1 MVKII
6 AEKKTSQPVKIYFDP
21 VGNIM
26 NIWWGNPSDA
36 YETEEVESR
45 DRNDV
50 IVKDKHGKP
59 ISIEIIGV
67 LPSELNI
74 SDQISRLGSHG
85 NLPYILQ
92 G

>member
-21 VGNIM
+21 VGNTM

-50 IVKDKHGKP
+50 IVKDKYGKP
-59 ISIEIIGV
+59 ISIEIIGL
-67 LPSELNI
+67 LPKELNI
-74 SDQISRLGSHG
+74 SDQITHIGG
-85 NLPYILQ
+85 NDDAPYILQ